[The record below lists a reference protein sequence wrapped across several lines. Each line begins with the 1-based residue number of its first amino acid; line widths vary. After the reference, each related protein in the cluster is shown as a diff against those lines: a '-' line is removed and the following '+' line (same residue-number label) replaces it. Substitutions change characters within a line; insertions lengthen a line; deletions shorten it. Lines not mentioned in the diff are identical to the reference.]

1 MNRILSRTATISAAV
16 VAMGMIPLAGT
27 SFAASCSGAGCDNQG
42 PRATGCETASVST
55 QRTIDNNS
63 RKAELRWASGCSAA
77 WVRVTNN
84 SSNSL
89 YNSYGYIEK
98 YDSAGK
104 LIRSLS
110 IRVPDTTGGSDWSN
124 MLGGASYYYRV
135 CISFVG
141 NEYPM
146 KCSTKF

>member
-1 MNRILSRTATISAAV
+1 MNKILTRAATVSSAV
-16 VAMGMIPLAGT
+16 IAMSMVPLAGT

-42 PRATGCETASVST
+42 PRATACETANVST
-55 QRTIDNNS
+55 ERTIDNNG
-63 RKAELRWASGCSAA
+63 RKAELRWSMGCTAA

-89 YNSYGYIEK
+89 YNSFGYIEK
-98 YDSAGK
+98 YDVSGK

-110 IRVPDTTGGSDWSN
+110 IRVPSTTGGSDWSN
-124 MLGGASYYYRV
+124 MLGGGGYYYRV
-135 CISFVG
+135 CVSFVG